1 MMFFPPFFNIPKPN
15 PYYHYPYGYSNYYK
29 YVNNKNTTSHC
40 NNEKTCS
47 SHIKTEPISDVSEDR
62 NCFEIM
68 GIKLYFDDILLIC
81 LIFFLYSEGVQ
92 DEMLFMAL
100 VLLLLS

>member
-1 MMFFPPFFNIPKPN
+1 MMFPPPFFSFPN
-15 PYYHYPYGYSNYYK
+15 YMNYSRYPYGYSNYPRYS
-29 YVNNKNTTSHC
+29 NNKNFHINYDNSKSNPNTTKSKPSK
-40 NNEKTCS
+40 E
-47 SHIKTEPISDVSEDR
+47 ISEDR

-92 DEMLFMAL
+92 DEMLFLAL